1 MKKIILCLLLV
12 GILLIM
18 TSCSNNEKLDLTKL
32 EHERYATLL
41 MLDGSIIKGTCTNF
55 LRYSDN
61 WAYVKVDGVKYYL
74 DTWRIILKEK

>member
-18 TSCSNNEKLDLTKL
+18 TSCNDNEKLDLTKL

-61 WAYVKVDGVKYYL
+61 WAYVKVNGTNYYL
-74 DTWRIILKEK
+74 DTWRIILEEK